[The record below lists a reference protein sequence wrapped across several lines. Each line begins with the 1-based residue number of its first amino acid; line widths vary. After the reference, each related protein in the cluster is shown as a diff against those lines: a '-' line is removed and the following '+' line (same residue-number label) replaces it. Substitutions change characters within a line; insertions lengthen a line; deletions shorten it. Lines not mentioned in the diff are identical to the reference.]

1 MEVRYTLVGDGPF
14 DCALMPVIRWAL
26 LQHAQVTSIAGE
38 FAEPHRLPKQANG
51 LAPRVMAAIGLYPCN
66 LLFVHRDTEGQ
77 GRQQRL
83 TEIHSALNGN
93 RIPYV
98 PVIPIRMTEAWLLIA
113 EDAIRSA
120 SGNPNG
126 QIPLNLPSIVRLEAR
141 PDPKRDLHQALR
153 TASMLTGRQL
163 KRFDERTSARR
174 VAELITD
181 YSPLRALSAFRNF
194 EADLT
199 TILATL

>member
-26 LQHAQVTSIAGE
+26 LQHLQVISIAGE
-38 FAEPHRLPKQANG
+38 FAEPHRLPRQADG
-51 LAPRVMAAIGLYPCN
+51 LAARVMAAIALYPCN
-66 LLFVHRDTEGQ
+66 LLFVHRDAEGQ

-83 TEIHSALNGN
+83 TEIATALNTN
-93 RIPYV
+93 PTPFV
-98 PVIPIRMTEAWLLIA
+98 PVIPIRMTEAWLLTA
-113 EDAIRSA
+113 EDAIRRA

-126 QIPLNLPSIVRLEAR
+126 QIPLNLPVINRLETR
-141 PDPKRDLHQALR
+141 PDPKHDLHQALI

-163 KRFDERTSARR
+163 RRFDERVSARR

-181 YSPLRALSAFRNF
+181 YSPLRGLSAFRDF
-194 EADLT
+194 ESDLAAA
-199 TILATL
+199 LATL